1 MFYNFHICVCYFA
14 VISMRSKKKEKKMFE
29 MLMDKMELKMTE
41 CFLIN
46 QTFPLFLVKIIVN
59 FEIC

>member
-14 VISMRSKKKEKKMFE
+14 VISMRSKKEEKKMFE

-46 QTFPLFLVKIIVN
+46 QTFPLFW
-59 FEIC
+59 